1 MEDQYAL
8 GANATNDTAHNAPI
22 CDHDG
27 PETVVEESVWMLV
40 AAVVGMMLALGGGGA
55 GIVRRLRR
63 ARAYARAARE
73 TQCESGG
80 ARCTPHPSPPLPQAL
95 PGVGERE
102 GGGREGKV

>member
-8 GANATNDTAHNAPI
+8 GVNATTDAAHNAPI

-27 PETVVEESVWMLV
+27 PETVVAESVWMLV

-63 ARAYARAARE
+63 ACAYARAAPE
-73 TQCESGG
+73 TQCELG
-80 ARCTPHPSPPLPQAL
+80 ARCPTPPPPPLPSPL
-95 PGVGERE
+95 RD
-102 GGGREGKV
+102 